1 MPPSHQVLQTL
12 LDAPGESRL
21 SVLVLTPTRELAF
34 QIREQFQALG
44 SSIGLS
50 CACITGGMEMIS
62 QQLALAK
69 KPHVVIAT
77 PGRLI
82 DHLEKTKG
90 ETQIEMCR
98 VGQQNE
104 CYLVDIPLMPLKTTH
119 TLLIFS

>member
-1 MPPSHQVLQTL
+1 MLKFNKSVLQTL
-12 LDAPGESRL
+12 LNEPGESRL

-34 QIREQFQALG
+34 QIKEQFQALG

-50 CACITGGMEMIS
+50 CACITGGMEMMS

-77 PGRLI
+77 PGRLV

-90 ETQIEMCR
+90 NLNGHRNHLYNLIW
-98 VGQQNE
+98 
-104 CYLVDIPLMPLKTTH
+104 PLTG
-119 TLLIFS
+119 